1 MGKSTVAIFN
11 SDAKLPEVTVC
22 CSFSRPYE
30 GPYERLESA
39 EIYLIREKKNTQS
52 SRVEL
57 RCEVDNQ
64 VLIVIDDALRTE
76 VDEQALMADSLV
88 KWTCFGTSG

>member
-1 MGKSTVAIFN
+1 MLN
-11 SDAKLPEVTVC
+11 HQRLQYVTL
-22 CSFSRPYE
+22 FLGYMNALNLQRYT
-30 GPYERLESA
+30 
-39 EIYLIREKKNTQS
+39 YLIRENKTQS